1 MEEIE
6 YLIAILS
13 DEHRKIN
20 KTCYTC
26 IAFFIPRGVERET
39 FREYKRATLPD
50 GRETVAA
57 IHTALQLESS
67 ATNVK
72 IM

>member
-1 MEEIE
+1 MYI
-6 YLIAILS
+6 
-13 DEHRKIN
+13 
-20 KTCYTC
+20 
-26 IAFFIPRGVERET
+26 FFIPRGIERET
-39 FREYKRATLPD
+39 FREYKRAMLPD

-72 IM
+72 IMQRQATQLFTHPFEQKRLPA